1 MSSRD
6 RDELQYILED
16 ILGSTEVYFQPPAT
30 LKMHYPAIVYSL
42 TDIDDF
48 KADNIR
54 YVHHKAYMVTVIDK
68 DPDSVI
74 ADKVSD
80 LELCKFDRAYASDHL
95 NHFVFRI
102 FY

>member
-6 RDELQYILED
+6 REELQYILED

-30 LKMHYPAIVYSL
+30 LRMSYPAIVYSL
-42 TDIDDF
+42 TDIEDF

-54 YVHHKAYMVTVIDK
+54 YAHNKAYMVTVIDK

-80 LELCKFDRAYASDHL
+80 LELCKFERAYAADHL
-95 NHFVFRI
+95 NHFVFRV